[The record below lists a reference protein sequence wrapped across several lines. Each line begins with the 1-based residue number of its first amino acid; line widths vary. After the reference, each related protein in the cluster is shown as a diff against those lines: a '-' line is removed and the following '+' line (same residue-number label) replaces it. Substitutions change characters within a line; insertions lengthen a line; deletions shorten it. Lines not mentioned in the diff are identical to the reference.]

1 MDLTELDFSSDE
13 DIDEGQP
20 INLIDSKY
28 LLPKQAQ
35 TGKKLS
41 ILSMN
46 AQSINNKLKKLGT
59 LRTPANP
66 L

>member
-13 DIDEGQP
+13 DIDEEQP
-20 INLIDSKY
+20 LNLIDSKY
-28 LLPKQAQ
+28 LLSKQAQ

-46 AQSINNKLKKLGT
+46 TQSINNKLQKLGT

-66 L
+66 Q